1 MLPGQSSPDGMNFM
15 SQTSRD
21 RGDNHDSGKLS
32 GLLGGMEAQPMGGA
46 DGETTWATMD
56 AGRRGIV
63 DGSQV

>member
-1 MLPGQSSPDGMNFM
+1 MLPGPFSADGMNSM
-15 SQTSRD
+15 SQASRD

-32 GLLGGMEAQPMGGA
+32 GLLGGMEAQPMVGA
-46 DGETTWATMD
+46 GDQTTWATMD